1 MGITKIKMKVLNPQ
15 DESKFIHVNFLVDS
29 GATHSFVPSEILKE
43 LGIKP
48 NDERDFVLANG
59 DLITRKLGVA
69 VFKFKN
75 RSALSQV
82 VFAEDGDESLLGVV
96 TLENMGLGLNP
107 IQRVLVPLRFRA

>member
-1 MGITKIKMKVLNPQ
+1 MTVLNPQ
-15 DESKFIHVNFLVDS
+15 NEGKLVDVDFLVDS
-29 GATHSFVPSEILKE
+29 GATHSFVQSKILKD

-59 DLITRKLGVA
+59 DLITRKLGTA
-69 VFKFKN
+69 LFKFEN

-107 IQRVLVPLRFRA
+107 IQRVLVPLKFRA